1 LSVDQAYRSLSFRQ
15 YYERSIDDPIVA
27 AMARA
32 IVEEWD
38 PLKIIL
44 FGSRARGN
52 MREDSDVDF
61 LVVVPLSLKS
71 RETTAAILQS
81 LANVEPRYAVDIVL
95 TTPEEQEEYGH
106 ICGLVYFYALEE
118 GKTLYERPL

>member
-1 LSVDQAYRSLSFRQ
+1 
-15 YYERSIDDPIVA
+15 
-27 AMARA
+27 MARA
-32 IVEEWD
+32 IVEKWD

-71 RETTAAILQS
+71 RETTAAILPS

-95 TTPEEQEEYGH
+95 TTPEELEEYGH

-118 GKTLYERPL
+118 GKTIYAQPL